1 MHLLFYI
8 KFILQETVMPLR
20 RKTTGS
26 WFCNYQKQIC
36 LVGSVCSKDRRPRE
50 PALGRQQDNL
60 TVAHIL

>member
-36 LVGSVCSKDRRPRE
+36 LAGSVCSKDREDHGSQLWEDSRI
-50 PALGRQQDNL
+50 
-60 TVAHIL
+60 T